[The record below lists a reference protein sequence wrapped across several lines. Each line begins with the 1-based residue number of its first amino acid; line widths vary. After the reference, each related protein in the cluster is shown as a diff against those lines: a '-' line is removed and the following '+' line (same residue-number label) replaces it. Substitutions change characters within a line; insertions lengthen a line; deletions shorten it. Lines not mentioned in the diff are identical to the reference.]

1 MAEQTFKSP
10 GFFEKEINLTARD
23 QQKLG
28 IPAGVIGTA
37 KSGPAFVPITV
48 GSMTEFETVFGGL
61 DSEKFGPYAVNEFL
75 KNRTALTYI
84 RVLGCGANDTD
95 SDILTHQREGTAKN
109 AGFVIKGD
117 LASNH
122 GAPNSAYHAGC
133 VQFLVGNHE
142 IHDGSIESTGYPI
155 FTDNDSFGT
164 GQANIVRGMLF
175 LSSGSRFQILDHD
188 AFYGSIAGASL
199 EATTGSITSYDN
211 SSTQGTFKLVLSSS
225 ASSHSADGFNNV
237 KIYTASLNQ
246 DSDYY
251 ISKILNTDPKRFN
264 EEYHLLYAHFP
275 VENEIARV
283 KYSATEHSEGTV
295 ALLSGST
302 DTFRNNFG
310 RFDVRYSNARTT
322 SFISQ
327 PYGDSEYDLFHFE
340 TIDDGAETGTKFKIS
355 ISNIKRSIDP
365 LNPYGSFNV
374 EIRNFGDNDNNTEI
388 IENFVGCNLDP
399 NSENYIARRI
409 GDQKLFFNFEG
420 LTEDERR
427 LTLTGKFNNVSR
439 YVRVVMNVAFNVA
452 GNIPKDALPFGF
464 RGIPA
469 LITNGT
475 LKDEPGSGS
484 ETHRLTGK
492 LSDSEAAVW
501 AMSGSILPPMPMTV
515 KATRGRV
522 KEVPNF
528 AGHPGS
534 AEAPNPNIYWG
545 VKTTRIPLS
554 SSFTK
559 SPLATNDSSVKNE
572 LVENYVKFLGNYG
585 TGLDVMTTGSASDT
599 FNNNK
604 FSLSKVAFFNVGAIA
619 AQITGSANDHILE
632 AMYIRN
638 GKPDS
643 VDYLVSDGARANR
656 ITLASLVAHSDA
668 KYFNRFSDY
677 NKFTNV
683 FYGGFDGLNILDEDM
698 RKMNDKSCSDEGS
711 GKAVSGD
718 ASRTGLHSDYTP
730 GVGLNNN
737 HVRAYRTAT
746 KILLDPLVSNV
757 NIATIPGQR
766 DPLIVDNLI
775 EKTEE
780 YGKALA
786 LIDIPN
792 YKDDDGTEVR
802 LFDNDT
808 TNPSVRVTSEKFTA
822 RALDSSYAATYFPNI
837 KIEDENTKRILTVPG
852 TIAALGALGFN
863 DSVSYPWFA
872 PAGFNRGSLEFVKG
886 TNARLSAG
894 DRDTLYESRINPIAN
909 FPSGDFVIFGQKTL
923 QFAKTSLDRVNVRRM
938 LLEVRRLVSDVA
950 NQLLF
955 EQNNQA
961 TRNRFMSLVN
971 PLLASIQSQQGID
984 SFRVIMDSSNNTPQ
998 DAEQNR
1004 LNGRIVL
1011 VPTRAV
1017 EFIAIDFIITNSGV
1031 SFE

>member
-75 KNRTALTYI
+75 KNRTSLTYI
-84 RVLGCGANDTD
+84 RVLGCGAND
-95 SDILTHQREGTAKN
+95 SKADILTTQKQGTAKN
-109 AGFVIKGD
+109 AGFIIKGD
-117 LASNH
+117 VATNH
-122 GAPNSAYHAGC
+122 NSLSTQQYHAGC

-142 IHDGSIESTGYPI
+142 MHDSAMESTGYPI
-155 FTDNDSFGT
+155 FTDNDSFGS

-175 LSSGSRFQILDHD
+175 LSSGSRFQIVNHD
-188 AFYGSIAGASL
+188 DAYSDISAVSPEITRASISAYNN
-199 EATTGSITSYDN
+199 EN
-211 SSTQGTFKLVLSSS
+211 TQGTFKLVLSSS
-225 ASSHSADGFNNV
+225 ASANNDEGFTGI
-237 KIYTASLNQ
+237 KIFTASLNQ
-246 DSDYY
+246 DSDFY
-251 ISKILNTDPKRFN
+251 ITKILNTDPKRFN

-275 VENEIARV
+275 VENEIARIKHV
-283 KYSATEHSEGTV
+283 TTAGLKGTV
-295 ALLSGST
+295 AILSGST
-302 DTFRNNFG
+302 DTFRDRFG
-310 RFDVRYSNARTT
+310 RFDSRYRNARTT

-327 PYGDSEYDLFHFE
+327 PYGEVEYDLFHFE
-340 TIDDGAETGTKFKIS
+340 TIDDGVETSTLYKVS

-365 LNPYGSFNV
+365 LNPYGTFNV
-374 EIRNFGDNDNNTEI
+374 EVRNYSDNDNSTEI
-388 IENFVGCNLDP
+388 IESFVDCNLNP
-399 NSENYIARRI
+399 NSENFIARKI
-409 GDQKLFFNFEG
+409 GDQKLFFNFDG
-420 LTEDERR
+420 LSDDERR
-427 LTLTGKFNNVSR
+427 LTLTGKFDNRSR
-439 YVRVVMNVAFNVA
+439 FIRVVMNVSFDVE

-469 LITNGT
+469 LITNGS
-475 LKDEPGSGS
+475 LKDEPTGL
-484 ETHRLTGK
+484 ERLTGN
-492 LSDSEAAVW
+492 LSDDEDAMS
-501 AMSGSILPPMPMTV
+501 AMSGSILPPVPMTI
-515 KATRGRV
+515 KATSGRV
-522 KEVPNF
+522 KESPSF
-528 AGHPGS
+528 AGEPGS
-534 AEAPNPNIYWG
+534 AEVADANIYWG
-545 VKTTRIPLS
+545 VKTTRMPHSASFSLS
-554 SSFTK
+554 A
-559 SPLATNDSSVKNE
+559 LASNDSTVRNE
-572 LVENYVKFLGNYG
+572 LVDNYIKFLGPYG
-585 TGLDVMTTGSASDT
+585 ATLDIMTTGSASDT

-604 FSLSKVAFFNVGAIA
+604 FSLSKVAFYNVGTIA
-619 AQITGSANDHILE
+619 TQFTASANDHIKE

-638 GKPDS
+638 GKPDGS
-643 VDYLVSDGARANR
+643 DYLVTDNVRSSRV
-656 ITLASLVAHSDA
+656 TLASLVAHSDA
-668 KYFNRFSDY
+668 KYFNRFTAY

-683 FYGGFDGLNILDEDM
+683 FYGGFDGLNILDPDM
-698 RKMNDKSCSDEGS
+698 RKMNDKACSDEPG
-711 GKAVSGD
+711 GKAVSSVI
-718 ASRTGLHSDYTP
+718 ARTGLHSSYTP

-737 HVRAYRTAT
+737 HIRAYRTAT

-757 NIATIPGQR
+757 NISAIPGQR
-766 DPLIVDNLI
+766 DPLVIDNLV

-780 YGKALA
+780 YGKAIA
-786 LIDIPN
+786 IVDIPN
-792 YKDDDGTEVR
+792 YEDSDGSEVR

-808 TNPSVRVTSEKFTA
+808 TNPSVRVTSEKFDS
-822 RALDSSYAATYFPNI
+822 RALDSSYAATYFPNV
-837 KIEDENTKRILTVPG
+837 KIEDQNTKRILTVPA

-863 DSVSYPWFA
+863 DSVAYPWFA

-886 TNARLSAG
+886 TNSRLTAG
-894 DRDTLYESRINPIAN
+894 DRDTLYEARINPIAN
-909 FPSGDFVIFGQKTL
+909 FPNSGYVIFGQKTL

-938 LLEVRRLVSDVA
+938 LLEVRRLVSNIA
-950 NQLLF
+950 NQILF

-961 TRNRFMSLVN
+961 TRNRFISQVN

-984 SFRVIMDSSNNTPQ
+984 SFRVIMDASNNTPQ

>member
-28 IPAGVIGTA
+28 IPAGIIGTA

-48 GSMTEFETVFGGL
+48 GSMTEFETIFGGL

-109 AGFVIKGD
+109 AGFIIKGAQ
-117 LASNH
+117 LYGHN
-122 GAPNSAYHAGC
+122 YHAGC

-142 IHDGSIESTGYPI
+142 IHDAVMESTGYPI
-155 FTDNDSFGT
+155 FTDNDSFGI

-188 AFYGSIAGASL
+188 DFYSSIA
-199 EATTGSITSYDN
+199 EKNREVTTGSISSYNN

-225 ASSHSADGFNNV
+225 ASRHSADGFNNV

-246 DSDYY
+246 NSDYY

-275 VENEIARV
+275 VEDEIARI
-283 KYSATEHSEGTV
+283 KKSTGNARGTV
-295 ALLSGST
+295 AILSGST
-302 DTFRNNFG
+302 DIFRNNFG
-310 RFDVRYSNARTT
+310 RFDTRYRNARTT

-340 TIDDGAETGTKFKIS
+340 TIDDGVETSAKFKVS
-355 ISNIKRSIDP
+355 ISNIKRSTDP
-365 LNPYGSFNV
+365 LNPYGTFNV

-388 IENFVGCNLDP
+388 IENFVECNLNP

-427 LTLTGKFNNVSR
+427 LTLTGKFDNVSR
-439 YVRVVMNVAFNVA
+439 YVRVVMNAAFDVE

-469 LITNGT
+469 LITNGS
-475 LKDEPGSGS
+475 LKDEVTGL
-484 ETHRLTGK
+484 ERLTGNLTGSLVATDENVADTVK
-492 LSDSEAAVW
+492 AL
-501 AMSGSILPPMPMTV
+501 SGSILPPMPMTI

-522 KEVPNF
+522 KESASF

-585 TGLDVMTTGSASDT
+585 ANLDVMTTGSASDM

-604 FSLSKVAFFNVGAIA
+604 FSLSKVAFFNVGTIA
-619 AQITGSANDHILE
+619 SQITGSANDHILE

-643 VDYLVSDGARANR
+643 VDYLVTDGVRANR
-656 ITLASLVAHSDA
+656 ITMASLVAHSDA
-668 KYFNRFSDY
+668 KYFNRFSAY

-711 GKAVSGD
+711 GKAVSGET
-718 ASRTGLHSDYTP
+718 SRIGLHSDYTP
-730 GVGLNNN
+730 GVGLSNN

-757 NIATIPGQR
+757 NIAAIPGQR

-792 YKDDDGTEVR
+792 YKDDDGAEVR

-808 TNPSVRVTSEKFTA
+808 TNPSVRVTSEKFTS